1 MRSGSGPGTFS
12 AATYLLK
19 AATLK
24 PSFFAACRMENE
36 LIGNIVPDNLSDVK
50 RSSGYNRAAAK
61 DVIHISEAEAASD
74 FCCADGIR
82 ACGRKG
88 HRREWLAAR
97 SRP

>member
-1 MRSGSGPGTFS
+1 MRSGSGPGTFF

-50 RSSGYNRAAAK
+50 RSSGYNHVVAK
-61 DVIHISEAEAASD
+61 DVIHISESLLLH
-74 FCCADGIR
+74 
-82 ACGRKG
+82 RKII
-88 HRREWLAAR
+88 LFQA
-97 SRP
+97 